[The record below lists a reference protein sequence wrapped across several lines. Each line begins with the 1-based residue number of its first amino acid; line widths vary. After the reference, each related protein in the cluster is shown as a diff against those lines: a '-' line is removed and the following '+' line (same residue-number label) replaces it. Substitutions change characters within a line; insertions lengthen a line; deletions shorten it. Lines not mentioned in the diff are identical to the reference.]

1 MFEIFIF
8 MVINLL
14 ELRLGLYDRYRLSN
28 IGVEIKY
35 KNYFFRVVKEK
46 YIMVVKIVSD

>member
-1 MFEIFIF
+1 
-8 MVINLL
+8 MVTNLS

-35 KNYFFRVVKEK
+35 KNYPFRVVKEK
-46 YIMVVKIVSD
+46 HIMAAKIVSD